1 MTTYEK
7 IKILCEKEGFSIS
20 SMPQKIPGLSI
31 SKASI
36 TGWKNGSVPRPE
48 KLKVIAEYFGVSPES
63 LIGDENVNV
72 HTVHDNHGIIGNT
85 NAPVTIANN
94 DIILTK
100 QEMEL
105 LSMFRD
111 LGVMEQA
118 KLLVYAE
125 SLKTGKN

>member
-1 MTTYEK
+1 M
-7 IKILCEKEGFSIS
+7 
-20 SMPQKIPGLSI
+20 
-31 SKASI
+31 
-36 TGWKNGSVPRPE
+36 
-48 KLKVIAEYFGVSPES
+48 KLIAEYFGVSPES

-111 LGVMEQA
+111 LGVLEQA